1 MYTNTRKFL
10 YTALCGALALL
21 AVWAA
26 LRFLLPWLAPFLAAF
41 ACAALVEPAVQR
53 LSRDGRIPR
62 SVASAFCVLILLGF
76 LLALIWLV
84 CVRALAEARALLER
98 LPVLIGELSETL
110 TLWREKLSGLAD
122 VGEDTLRRVGD
133 AIEER
138 LLLLPG
144 TLSGKALSLAA
155 EAAASAPAAL
165 LFAATA
171 MIGAY
176 FTSASYPS
184 LKRFLAAQLPESAR
198 ARAAAISAGARRTL
212 WRYLRAQGLML
223 LLTFLALTLA
233 FGLLHVDYALL
244 LALGTA
250 VIDALPVLGTGTVL
264 IPWALYEFLTGQ
276 TSLGLGLG
284 ITYLAVT
291 MLRNCAQA
299 KLLGDQLGLHPL
311 ATLLAIYV
319 GFHVCGVWGML
330 LFPVLAIGLKQLND
344 SGTVHLWKNP
354 AEEAAGKGESHGR
367 SDFQHHCGNGNE
379 HTRGHEYPSR

>member
-1 MYTNTRKFL
+1 MYTNTKKVL
-10 YTALCGALALL
+10 YTALYGALALL
-21 AVWAA
+21 AAWVV

-62 SVASAFCVLILLGF
+62 SVAAAFCVLILLGF
-76 LLALIWLV
+76 LLALVWLV

-98 LPVLIGELSETL
+98 LPALIGELSKTL
-110 TLWREKLSGLAD
+110 TLWREKLSVLTDSGGDA
-122 VGEDTLRRVGD
+122 LRRVSG

-184 LKRFLAAQLPESAR
+184 LKRLLAAQLSENAR
-198 ARAAAISAGARRTL
+198 TKAAALGAGARRTL
-212 WRYLRAQGLML
+212 WRYLRAQALML
-223 LLTFLALTLA
+223 LLTFLALTLS
-233 FGLLHVDYALL
+233 FWLLHIDYALL

-264 IPWALYEFLTGQ
+264 IPWALYELLTGQ

-319 GFHVCGVWGML
+319 GFHVCGMWGML

-344 SGTVHLWKNP
+344 SGAVQLWKNP
-354 AEEAAGKGESHGR
+354 AGEAAGEGESYGR
-367 SDFQHHCGNGNE
+367 SGFQHHRRNGNE